1 MTLLPEEKMSKERKQ
16 RCKEEEILATRKR
29 RGGGGRIKEMKR
41 KRKKNIDGKRGKK
54 ITNELQIRHVEKYR
68 LKKANSRK

>member
-1 MTLLPEEKMSKERKQ
+1 MQGRRNISDTKKKRGGENQRNEEKEEKKYRRKEG
-16 RCKEEEILATRKR
+16 E
-29 RGGGGRIKEMKR
+29 
-41 KRKKNIDGKRGKK
+41 K